1 MPAIAYRIGSNQNFY
16 DSANTGLS
24 VLYFKSVKKT
34 KRLLGSVSLLTF
46 VPILVLSLFLA
57 PYIALRCQT
66 INLDSDIKVLKKSL
80 SSLTED
86 NSSLE
91 NIVFN
96 DISLAQV
103 SNWAQA
109 NHFVEVNDFYPLA
122 LNHAS
127 NVALTE

>member
-24 VLYFKSVKKT
+24 MFYFKSVKKT
-34 KRLLGSVSLLTF
+34 KRLLGSVSLITF

-103 SNWAQA
+103 SNWAKA

-122 LNHAS
+122 LNHVS

>member
-1 MPAIAYRIGSNQNFY
+1 MA
-16 DSANTGLS
+16 
-24 VLYFKSVKKT
+24 
-34 KRLLGSVSLLTF
+34 F
-46 VPILVLSLFLA
+46 VPILVLFLFLA
-57 PYIALRCQT
+57 PYITLRCQ
-66 INLDSDIKVLKKSL
+66 IVNLDNDIKALKKSL

-96 DISLAQV
+96 DISLTQV
-103 SNWAQA
+103 SNWAEA

-122 LNHAS
+122 LNHVS

>member
-1 MPAIAYRIGSNQNFY
+1 MPDIAYRISANSNFS

-24 VLYFKSVKKT
+24 MLYFKSVKKT
-34 KRLLGSVSLLTF
+34 KRLLGSVSLATF
-46 VPILVLSLFLA
+46 VPILVASLFLA
-57 PYIALRCQT
+57 PYIALRCQ
-66 INLDSDIKVLKKSL
+66 IVSLDSDIKTLKKSL
-80 SSLTED
+80 SALTE
-86 NSSLE
+86 NNNSLE

-122 LNHAS
+122 LNS
-127 NVALTE
+127 NDSVAFTE